1 MTDRVGVE
9 PSHGRI
15 PDDAWRTIVDHV
27 PIVSVDLVVLHEG
40 KLVLGKRQNA
50 PAKGEWFV
58 PGGRLHKHER
68 LDDAVHRIA
77 EEELGVDVVIQE
89 PLGAYEHLYENAALD
104 DVGGKHYIAN
114 GFVVTTAERPDVNDD
129 QHSSLKLFDS
139 APASLHENVQDY
151 LRDSRVLSD
160 VLFNG

>member
-1 MTDRVGVE
+1 MTDEVDIE

-15 PDDAWRTIVDHV
+15 PDDAWRTIVEHV

-77 EEELGVDVVIQE
+77 EEELGVNVVIRE
-89 PLGAYEHLYENAALD
+89 RLGAYEHHYENAALD

-114 GFVVTTAERPDVNDD
+114 GFVVTAAERPDVNDA
-129 QHSSLKLFDS
+129 QHSDLRLFES
-139 APASLHENVQDY
+139 ASDSLHENVRAY
-151 LRDSRVLSD
+151 LRDSKELSD
-160 VLFNG
+160 LGFSG